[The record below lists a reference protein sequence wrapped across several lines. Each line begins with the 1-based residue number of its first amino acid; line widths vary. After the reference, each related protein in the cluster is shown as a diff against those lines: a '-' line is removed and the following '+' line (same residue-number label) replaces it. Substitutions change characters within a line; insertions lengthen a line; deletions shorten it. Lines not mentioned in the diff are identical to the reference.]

1 MDDENDIRLLDSK
14 DDKNH
19 LLEKELL
26 LVLKQEKIENHLLN
40 LLSLKELKTKPLYVY
55 SFLIIHS
62 LINGKITQKMILCE

>member
-26 LVLKQEKIENHLLN
+26 LVLKQEKIENHLQN
-40 LLSLKELKTKPLYVY
+40 LLSLKELKTNPLYVY

-62 LINGKITQKMILCE
+62 LINVKINQKMILCE